1 MEGSSWTPHE
11 VRLDPQKSQWPS
23 TPKALSRSLDP
34 HLSPQTLT
42 PRSTTASQVLA
53 AFSPKPQ
60 PKKSPSSDFV
70 SPQTFPIAMEP
81 KRSSRRKERISYEIS
96 DDSENPDTS
105 SSLDSTFSTPQKQAP
120 RKRVSI
126 VDLEDELAEIEP
138 PKTPTPRLSSAG
150 HALRQPNQLTLSLR
164 AQENGDK
171 RVTRKRRSQK
181 SRSKPK
187 IIIKPSAPD
196 ARAPKT
202 ERQELREY
210 VNTETAGKRS
220 NFYVAKKD
228 LFLPLLPEGNH
239 VQRLV
244 AQQRRVGKE
253 REDLSVPYKVIEK
266 QPAG

>member
-1 MEGSSWTPHE
+1 MEPRPWTPHE
-11 VRLDPQKSQWPS
+11 MRLDPQKSQWPS
-23 TPKALSRSLDP
+23 TPIAPSRFLDP

-42 PRSTTASQVLA
+42 PRSTTASQILA

-70 SPQTFPIAMEP
+70 SPQRFPIAMEP

-105 SSLDSTFSTPQKQAP
+105 SSLDSTFSTPQKKTP

-126 VDLEDELAEIEP
+126 IDLEDELAEIEP
-138 PKTPTPRLSSAG
+138 PKTPPPRLSSAG

-171 RVTRKRRSQK
+171 RVTRKKRIQK
-181 SRSKPK
+181 SRSQPK
-187 IIIKPSAPD
+187 ITIKPSVPD
-196 ARAPKT
+196 ARVLKT

-220 NFYVAKKD
+220 NFFVAKRD
-228 LFLPLLPEGNH
+228 LFLPLLPESNH

-244 AQQRRVGKE
+244 AQQRRPGKE
-253 REDLSVPYKVIEK
+253 GEDLSVPYRVIEK

>member
-1 MEGSSWTPHE
+1 MDARSWPLHKMPQ
-11 VRLDPQKSQWPS
+11 DPQKSQWPS
-23 TPKALSRSLDP
+23 TPKASLRSLDP
-34 HLSPQTLT
+34 HLSPQILT
-42 PRSTTASQVLA
+42 PRSTTASQILA

-60 PKKSPSSDFV
+60 SKKSPSSGFV
-70 SPQTFPIAMEP
+70 SPQKFPIAMEA

-96 DDSENPDTS
+96 DDSDNPDTS
-105 SSLDSTFSTPQKQAP
+105 SSLDSSFSTPQKAP

-138 PKTPTPRLSSAG
+138 PKTPPPRLSSAG
-150 HALRQPNQLTLSLR
+150 HSLRQPNELALSLR

-171 RVTRKRRSQK
+171 RVAKTRKRRK

-187 IIIKPSAPD
+187 MIIKPSAPE
-196 ARAPKT
+196 ARATKT
-202 ERQELREY
+202 ARQELREY

-220 NFYVAKKD
+220 NFFVAKKD

-244 AQQRRVGKE
+244 AQHRGVGKQE
-253 REDLSVPYKVIEK
+253 KDLSVPYEVIEK

>member
-1 MEGSSWTPHE
+1 MEDRSWALHKM
-11 VRLDPQKSQWPS
+11 RLDPKNSQWPS
-23 TPKALSRSLDP
+23 TPKASSRSFDP

-53 AFSPKPQ
+53 QFSPRPQ
-60 PKKSPSSDFV
+60 PKKSPSSNLV
-70 SPQTFPIAMEP
+70 SPQKFPIAMEA
-81 KRSSRRKERISYEIS
+81 KRSSRRTERISYEIS
-96 DDSENPDTS
+96 DDSEDPDTS
-105 SSLDSTFSTPQKQAP
+105 SSLDSTFSTPQKAP

-138 PKTPTPRLSSAG
+138 PKTPPPRLSSAG
-150 HALRQPNQLTLSLR
+150 HALRQPNELALSLR

-171 RVTRKRRSQK
+171 RVTRKRKTRK

-187 IIIKPSAPD
+187 IIIQPSAPD
-196 ARAPKT
+196 ASAPKT
-202 ERQELREY
+202 ARQELREY

-220 NFYVAKKD
+220 NFFVAQKD
-228 LFLPLLPEGNH
+228 LFLPLLPESNH

-253 REDLSVPYKVIEK
+253 AEDLSVPYKVIDK